1 MNDYEAPAD
10 TELDNGR
17 NYAIINREVTVRP
30 VFQILDDDGLHSP
43 ASWSPKKGWYS
54 RYDLRG

>member
-1 MNDYEAPAD
+1 MSDYEAPAD
-10 TELDNGR
+10 IELDNGR

-43 ASWSPKKGWYS
+43 ASWSPEKGWY
-54 RYDLRG
+54 R